1 MTRIHITLATALCDL
16 TQRPARYQ
24 TARAVLAA
32 LRADG
37 RLSVFDACAS
47 LKVARHLERLC
58 ARGDIVVTPGAF
70 PWSKVEFRRLE
81 R

>member
-1 MTRIHITLATALCDL
+1 MRVHITLATALCDL
-16 TQRPARYQ
+16 TQRPARHQ

-47 LKVARHLERLC
+47 LKIARHIGRLC

-70 PWSKVEFRRLE
+70 PWSRVEFRRKS